1 MKSEVDILYCEV
13 DISIDCPIKR
23 AIFVHFVFSMG
34 QTRDKLFSNI
44 HTEYETQYR
53 NFLLFFFFLEGGGS
67 RNRGHTLSV
76 SQVRHG

>member
-53 NFLLFFFFLEGGGS
+53 NFLLFFFFRGGGS